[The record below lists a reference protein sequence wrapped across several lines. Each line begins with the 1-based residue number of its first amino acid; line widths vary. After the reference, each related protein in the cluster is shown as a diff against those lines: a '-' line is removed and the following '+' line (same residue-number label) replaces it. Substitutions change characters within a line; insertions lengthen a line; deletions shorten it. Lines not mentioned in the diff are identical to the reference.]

1 MRNIYPKNINIHYPS
16 NHTLF
21 IYGNDYRKCVKGVAR
36 LNLPTVQ
43 FTKEQELFRE
53 EVRAFLQE
61 ELQKGTFQTKCDSWL
76 SGSDPAFSKIIGE
89 QGWIGMTWP
98 KEYGGAERSSID
110 RYILTEEFL
119 AIGAPVAAHWFADRQ
134 TGPLLLRFG
143 TDYQKNFFLPKI
155 VQGEC
160 FFAIGLSEPNSG
172 SDLASVKTKA
182 EKVEGGWIINGAKTW
197 TSNAQDAHYMVTLV
211 RTEPVT
217 DKKHQGLSQLII
229 NLKSE
234 GVTITPIHYLTGK
247 HHFNDVFFDNVF
259 VPDEMVVGTLG
270 NGWAQGLAE
279 LAYERS
285 GPERILST
293 FPLLNE
299 AIEEL
304 KRNQD
309 LEGLAEVSKLVA
321 ELWSLRNL
329 SIGVAKVLEEGGEVS
344 VPAAL
349 VKSVG
354 TKFEQKIPEVV
365 RLLLD
370 VFPQLEADCAL
381 DRYLAESTL
390 HSPGFTIRGGTSEVL
405 YGIIA
410 KGVLA
415 G

>member
-1 MRNIYPKNINIHYPS
+1 M
-16 NHTLF
+16 F
-21 IYGNDYRKCVKGVAR
+21 ICGNSYRKCVKGVVR
-36 LNLPTVQ
+36 LKLPTVQ
-43 FTKEQELFRE
+43 FTKEQEQFRE
-53 EVRAFLQE
+53 DVRTFLQG
-61 ELQKGTFQTKCDSWL
+61 ELKKGTFQTKCDSWL
-76 SGSDPAFSKIIGE
+76 SGSDPSFSKLIAE

-98 KEYGGAERSSID
+98 KKYGGAERSSID

-143 TDYQKNFFLPKI
+143 TDYQKEFFLPKI
-155 VQGEC
+155 VKGEC

-172 SDLASVKTKA
+172 SDLASVRTKA
-182 EKVEGGWIINGAKTW
+182 EKVDGGWIVNGAKTW

-217 DKKHQGLSQLII
+217 EKKHQGLSQLII

-234 GVTITPIHYLTGK
+234 GVTITPIRYLTGE

-259 VPDEMVVGTLG
+259 VPDEMVVGTIG
-270 NGWAQGLAE
+270 NGWVQGLAE
-279 LAYERS
+279 LAFERS

-299 AIEEL
+299 TVEEL
-304 KRNQD
+304 KRQQNI
-309 LEGLAEVSKLVA
+309 EGLAEASKLVA

-344 VPAAL
+344 VTAAL

-354 TKFEQKIPEVV
+354 TKFEQKIPEIV

-370 VFPQLEADCAL
+370 VYPQLQAERNV